1 MRLSIIIPYYNTYEY
16 TKELLNAL
24 IPQLTK
30 EVEIIIVDD
39 GCREKRLDKYESS
52 NVHVFHLLN
61 NSGGAS
67 IPRNLGLDSATGEYI
82 AFIDSDDMVSS
93 DYVERVLKSL
103 GSDIIFIS
111 WKSQEHDIKITT
123 KPPEWNCAVWC
134 RVYKREIIG
143 DIRFP
148 EELRIAEDWV
158 FNKQIKY
165 RTSNVIK
172 KQIYFYNIRENSL
185 VRSATND

>member
-1 MRLSIIIPYYNTYEY
+1 MKLSIITQYYKTLNETL
-16 TKELLNAL
+16 ELAKILE
-24 IPQLTK
+24 PQLTK

-82 AFIDSDDMVSS
+82 AFIDSDDMVSN
-93 DYVERVLKSL
+93 DYVERVLRSL

-111 WKSQEHDIKITT
+111 WKSQEHDIKIIT

-143 DIRFP
+143 NVRFP
-148 EELRIAEDWV
+148 EELRIAEDCV